1 VGLFSRASAR
11 SASIDAVLPFIGLNQ
26 VTLSSGRLYFGKAG
40 MELDFG
46 GLGKEYA
53 ADRAAEV
60 CIGLGA
66 RYGFIDLGGDIRVIG
81 PQPDG
86 CPWRIGI
93 PPFTRAG
100 SDSCGDHAIAG
111 RACDQRGL

>member
-1 VGLFSRASAR
+1 
-11 SASIDAVLPFIGLNQ
+11 
-26 VTLSSGRLYFGKAG
+26 

-66 RYGFIDLGGDIRVIG
+66 QYGFIDLGGDIRVIG

-93 PPFTRAG
+93 RHPRVADQMVAEITLSQA
-100 SDSCGDHAIAG
+100 AIATSGDYERFLEVDGG
-111 RACDQRGL
+111 RYCHILDPANRMARARTFFRYRHR